1 VAGTHPDPL
10 SDSARIEP
18 VRFLQTC
25 FQPNDWI
32 AVFLK
37 NYQNGRVAQ
46 HIGPLSWAMSDHV
59 QAWLHAMNARRFNV
73 YVSVNA
79 REEGHEFSV
88 LLSFP
93 GARGPRYPIRG
104 YPAINEFRAM
114 LTALDSDGA
123 TRAWSGGYFVGG
135 VATPEKSD
143 TDIWFRAHDNG
154 ITFRFSAE
162 DRHAVHALVRRAWQM
177 SDIRMAWDALAIE
190 YGEL

>member
-1 VAGTHPDPL
+1 VLLEDEPL
-10 SDSARIEP
+10 TGLNAVNRALRPYWSVIWLLAARGHYVVIHEP
-18 VRFLQTC
+18 VRERSPQRHAIP
-25 FQPNDWI
+25 QPAI
-32 AVFLK
+32 PSITEGH
-37 NYQNGRVAQ
+37 YM
-46 HIGPLSWAMSDHV
+46 LS
-59 QAWLHAMNARRFNV
+59 F
-73 YVSVNA
+73 A